1 VTICATGFDISFR
14 PYSPVIGQGGV
25 HLADH
30 WSSDPE
36 AYLAMAASRFPNFL
50 SECGLL
56 YPYWCMSNSSKMLTV
71 GSLGP
76 NCPAGHGSFIA
87 VLEAAQSYI
96 CKVIRK
102 VQTENIKSIC
112 VRPSAVA
119 EYNEHVHE
127 WQKRT

>member
-1 VTICATGFDISFR
+1 VTICATGFDVSFR
-14 PYSPVIGQGGV
+14 PYFPVIGQGGV

-50 SECGLL
+50 SEGGLL

-76 NCPAGHGSFIA
+76 NCPAGHGSFIT
-87 VLEAAQSYI
+87 VLEAAQNYI
-96 CKVIRK
+96 CK